1 MASRFEYGTISSLED
16 SQALGMIL
24 QQCFNSSAE
33 ASEAYRA
40 RLGLENFRAVRQ
52 SGRIVGGLAIL
63 PMGQWFG
70 AQCVPMAGIAS
81 VGVAPEHRGSGAAL
95 ALMQHTLQD
104 LSAQGIA
111 LSALYPA
118 TQYFYRQV
126 GYEQGGVRCDWE
138 IRTDSIQ
145 LKERTL
151 PITLINDA
159 QHSHEVFANLYQ
171 QQAKANNGCLER
183 NQAIWKGIF
192 ESPNYAYL
200 IGEEA
205 HPEGYLIFSQH
216 AENNHILIQI
226 RDWVLLTPA
235 AIKRFW
241 TFLADHRSMVEKVRW
256 HHSSFDSLTFLLDER
271 TTKINYIG
279 HWLLRI
285 IDVQKA
291 LEQRGYPKGIETEV
305 HLEVQ
310 DDLLTQ
316 NNGKFILKVS
326 EGQGEV
332 CPGGRGELRL
342 SIRGLA
348 PLYTGL
354 FTPEQLQRTGQLEA
368 TDKALSAATHLFLGN
383 LPWMPDYF

>member
-1 MASRFEYGTISSLED
+1 MASRFEYGTISSPED

-24 QQCFNSSAE
+24 QQCFNSSTE

-40 RLGLENFRAVRQ
+40 RLGLENFRAIRQ

-70 AQCVPMAGIAS
+70 AQCVPMAGIAA

-95 ALMQHTLQD
+95 TLMQHTLHE
-104 LSAQGIA
+104 LAARGVA

-126 GYEQGGVRCDWE
+126 GYEQGGVRYDWE
-138 IRTDSIQ
+138 ISTASIH
-145 LKERTL
+145 LKDRTL
-151 PITLINDA
+151 PIAPIQDA
-159 QHSHEVFANLYQ
+159 QHNHEVIANLYH

-183 NQAIWKGIF
+183 NKAIWKGIF
-192 ESPNYAYL
+192 ETPFYAYL

-205 HPEGYLIFSQH
+205 QPEGYLIFSQQ
-216 AENNHILIQI
+216 AENNRILIHI
-226 RDWVLLTPA
+226 RDWALLTPA

-241 TFLADHRSMVEKVRW
+241 TFLADHRSIVEKVRW
-256 HHSSFDSLTFLLDER
+256 HHSTFDSLTFLLDER
-271 TTKINYIG
+271 TAKINRVG

-285 IDVQKA
+285 VDVRKA
-291 LEQRGYPKGIETEV
+291 LEQRGYPKGIETEL
-305 HLEVQ
+305 HLEVE

-326 EGQGEV
+326 DGQGEV
-332 CPGGRGELRL
+332 RLGGRGELHL
-342 SIRGLA
+342 PIRGLA

-354 FTPEQLQRTGQLEA
+354 LTPEQLQSNGQIQAKEQALPIA
-368 TDKALSAATHLFLGN
+368 TQLFSGN
-383 LPWMPDYF
+383 SPWMPDFF

>member
-24 QQCFNSSAE
+24 QQCFNISAE
-33 ASEAYRA
+33 ASESYRA
-40 RLGLENFRAVRQ
+40 RVGLENFRAVRQ

-70 AQCVPMAGIAS
+70 AQCVPMAGIAA

-95 ALMQHTLQD
+95 TLMQHTLQE
-104 LSAQGIA
+104 LAAQGVA

-126 GYEQGGVRCDWE
+126 GYEQGGVRYDWE
-138 IRTDSIQ
+138 ISTDSIH
-145 LKERTL
+145 LKDRPL
-151 PITLINDA
+151 PVIPI
-159 QHSHEVFANLYQ
+159 HENPLKHKVFANLYQ
-171 QQAKANNGCLER
+171 QQAKANNGCLAR
-183 NQAIWKGIF
+183 NIAIWKGIF
-192 ESPNYAYL
+192 EPPFYAYV

-205 HPEGYLIFSQH
+205 NPEGYLVFNQLQK
-216 AENNHILIQI
+216 NNRVFIQI

-235 AIKRFW
+235 AIRRFW
-241 TFLADHRSMVEKVRW
+241 AFLADHRSIVEKVRW
-256 HHSSFDSLTFLLDER
+256 HHSSFDSLTFLLDEQ
-271 TTKINYIG
+271 TTKINHVGY
-279 HWLLRI
+279 WLLRI
-285 IDVQKA
+285 VDVQKA
-291 LEQRGYPKGIETEV
+291 LEQRGYPKGIETEL

-316 NNGKFILKVS
+316 NNGKFILKVF
-326 EGQGEV
+326 EGKGEV
-332 CPGGRGELRL
+332 HPGGTGELCL

-354 FTPEQLQRTGQLEA
+354 FTPQQLQQAGQLQA
-368 TDKALSAATHLFLGN
+368 TEKALSAATQLFAGS
-383 LPWMPDYF
+383 LPWMPDFF

>member
-1 MASRFEYGTISSLED
+1 MAPQFEYGTVSSLED
-16 SQALGMIL
+16 SQTLGMIL

-40 RLGLENFRAVRQ
+40 RLGLENFRAIRQ
-52 SGRIVGGLAIL
+52 SGRIVGGLALL

-70 AQCVPMAGIAS
+70 ARCIPMAGIAA

-95 ALMQHTLQD
+95 ALMQHTLPE
-104 LSAQGIA
+104 LAARGIA

-138 IRTDSIQ
+138 ISTDSIQ
-145 LKERTL
+145 LKDRTL
-151 PITLINDA
+151 PITPVHDA
-159 QHSHEVFANLYQ
+159 HPNHEVFAKYH
-171 QQAKANNGCLER
+171 QQAQANNGYLER
-183 NQAIWKGIF
+183 SKAIWEGIF
-192 ESPNYAYL
+192 DSSCYAYL
-200 IGEEA
+200 IGERA
-205 HPEGYLIFSQH
+205 DPEGYLIFNQY
-216 AENNHILIQI
+216 AEDNHIFIQI

-235 AIKRFW
+235 AVRRFW
-241 TFLADHRSMVEKVRW
+241 TFLADHRSIVEKVRW
-256 HHSSFDSLTFLLDER
+256 HHSSFDSLTFVLDER
-271 TTKINYIG
+271 TAKIDHIG

-285 IDVQKA
+285 VDVQKA
-291 LEQRGYPKGIETEV
+291 LEQRGYPKGIETEL

-316 NNGKFILKVS
+316 NNRKFILKVS

-332 CPGGRGELRL
+332 CLGGRGELRL

-354 FTPEQLQRTGQLEA
+354 FTPEQLRRVGQLEA
-368 TDKALSAATHLFLGN
+368 TEKALSTATQLFLGN